1 MTLKRLPSAVVPLVQ
16 GTFRAK
22 DPAFVVSFLAADD
35 CSDGTDN
42 DGDGFVDFPYDPG
55 CTSLLST
62 REISPLVPLFSSF
75 GLCLL
80 VLGLLL
86 ASFSFSNTRARL

>member
-1 MTLKRLPSAVVPLVQ
+1 MDRSGISLPAGATEELLVDTTGIVQFRPNHEQSTRL
-16 GTFRAK
+16 G
-22 DPAFVVSFLAADD
+22 DAF
-35 CSDGTDN
+35 TEIDN
-42 DGDGFVDFPYDPG
+42 DGDGFVNFPYDPG

-80 VLGLLL
+80 VVGLLL
-86 ASFSFSNTRARL
+86 A